1 MKQHLKVDDDW
12 IYVLILLLTGLLIGF
27 ACLTL
32 SSAREY
38 AGTQEMIV
46 RTQELVATARDAGM
60 IIGDVEAESRNY
72 VLKPTAEGL
81 ARLHA
86 SKNRL
91 VPTLGEL
98 SRLTR
103 GRPEQQQRVHEAVA
117 SINELLIAC
126 KSAQSDGSTFAHQH
140 TLLDRARLMLAQV
153 EAADNRVLAKRLHAQ
168 ASAVDNIFVIMAVV
182 AALVPVVVAF
192 LLMIWHSSRKQRL
205 KAEAELREQ
214 AVHLAKANRDLERLS
229 LDLAEARDRAESAST
244 LKSQFVANTSH
255 EIRTPMNAIICLSSI
270 LTKSNMAPEQHEIIV
285 RIHESAEALLTI
297 INDILDFSKIEAG
310 KLDLDPIPFNVKDCV
325 ERANQLFFEP
335 CRAKHID
342 LVAEVDENVPDYVL
356 ADPTRVHQ
364 ILVNLLANA
373 VKFSTSGTVS
383 VRVSATV
390 NSGTARMQ
398 FQVADQGI
406 GMTPKERDQLF
417 KPFTQADG
425 SVTRRFGG
433 TGLGLSICKALV
445 DLMHGSISVD
455 SEKGVGSTFTFEI
468 AVPVVDGAP
477 TVRGSET
484 ADVQPLIVTNR
495 DVEGLILVA
504 EDNLNNQYVARLFLQ
519 ELGFRSH
526 FVNNGVEA
534 IEAYKKSKFDMIL
547 MDCQM
552 PVMDGLAAT
561 RAIRDLESS
570 SESSDRIPIV
580 ALTASAMLQDREACI
595 VAGMDDYMTKP
606 LDERILLQM
615 LRKWVRA
622 DLGAVPSWKDAASF
636 AAQNPETGSIINF
649 ELLSSRYAAQAPVIL
664 NMFLVKTPPHIDSLS
679 KAIEARDTV
688 ESTRLAHFL
697 KGSSA
702 TICSEPLTALFT
714 SLEAACRSQDW
725 DRAHLEF
732 AEVLDC
738 CRRIENT
745 AAAAYPKTAA
755 PAEVSMGAHA

>member
-1 MKQHLKVDDDW
+1 MKQYLKVDDDW

-38 AGTQEMIV
+38 ASTQEMIV

-72 VLKPTAEGL
+72 VLKPTPDGL

-98 SRLTR
+98 NRLTR
-103 GRPEQQQRVHEAVA
+103 GRPEQQKLVHETVA
-117 SINELLIAC
+117 AINELLIAC
-126 KSAQSDGSTFAHQH
+126 KSAQSDGSTFAHQLA
-140 TLLDRARLMLAQV
+140 LLERARLMLAQV

-168 ASAVDNIFVIMAVV
+168 ASAVDNVFVIMAAV

-192 LLMIWHSSRKQRL
+192 LLMIWHRSRKQRL

-214 AVHLAKANRDLERLS
+214 TVHLARANRDLERLS

-310 KLDLDPIPFNVKDCV
+310 KLDLDPIPFNVKACV
-325 ERANQLFFEP
+325 ERAKQLFLEP
-335 CRAKHID
+335 CRARHID

-373 VKFSTSGTVS
+373 VKFSSHGTVS

-390 NSGTARMQ
+390 NSGTARMK

-406 GMTPKERDQLF
+406 GMTPQERDQLF

-445 DLMHGSISVD
+445 DLMHGNISVD
-455 SEKGVGSTFTFEI
+455 SEKGIGSAFTFEI
-468 AVPVVDGAP
+468 AVPVVDGIP
-477 TVRGSET
+477 TVRGSEI
-484 ADVQPLIVTNR
+484 ADIQPVATKR

-504 EDNLNNQYVARLFLQ
+504 EDNPNNQYVARLFLQ

-526 FVNNGVEA
+526 FVNNGAEA

-561 RAIRDLESS
+561 QAIRDLESS

-595 VAGMDDYMTKP
+595 DAGMDDYMTKP

-622 DLGAVPSWKDAASF
+622 DLGAVPSWKDAASI
-636 AAQNPETGSIINF
+636 AAEARSIINF

-679 KAIEARDTV
+679 KAIDAKDTA

-714 SLEAACRSQDW
+714 SLEAACRSEDW
-725 DRAHLEF
+725 DSAHLEF
-732 AEVLDC
+732 AQVLDC
-738 CRRIENT
+738 CRRIEST
-745 AAAAYPKTAA
+745 AAAAYSRTAA
-755 PAEVSMGAHA
+755 PAEVSMGAHV